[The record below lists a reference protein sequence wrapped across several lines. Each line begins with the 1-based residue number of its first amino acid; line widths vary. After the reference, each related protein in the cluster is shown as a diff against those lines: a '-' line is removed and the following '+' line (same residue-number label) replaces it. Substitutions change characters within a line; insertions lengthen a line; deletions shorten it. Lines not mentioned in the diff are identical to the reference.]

1 MATLIKRLSI
11 IVILTIVGLSFA
23 LAEPSIDDIMSEMP
37 SDRIEA
43 FLKGETIEMYSL
55 DGEYVP
61 AIAMD
66 GSMGKSKAKKD
77 YEKENAFTLGLST
90 FVEYPDSWD
99 NMTFEEK
106 KLEIINTFLSIS
118 TIKGITYISHTS
130 GEKPKVLFSDAY
142 TLVDKD
148 SKKEAYDV
156 EFSYAPTSYK
166 YQVAAYL
173 KDSIFGGN
181 KYLVDYDITESEIFM
196 TITNY
201 TDLKFM
207 FYKAV
212 AKGEL
217 NMCVDAVMTKE
228 GIAIFA
234 LATVYDQKSS
244 IQTPFGSIH
253 LPSAFMKRITSL
265 KNWFIQEINK

>member
-1 MATLIKRLSI
+1 MTALMKRLSI
-11 IVILTIVGLSFA
+11 IVILALFVVSFA
-23 LAEPSIDDIMSEMP
+23 FAEPSVNDLISEMP
-37 SDRIEA
+37 QDKVEA
-43 FLKGETIEMYSL
+43 FLSGETIEMYSL

-61 AIAMD
+61 SIAMD

-77 YEKENAFTLGLST
+77 YEKDNAFTLGLCT
-90 FVEYPDSWD
+90 FIEYPESWG
-99 NMTFEEK
+99 NMSFEEK

-156 EFSYAPTSYK
+156 QFSYAPTSYK

-181 KYLVDYDITESEIFM
+181 KYLVNYDISESEIFM

-212 AKGEL
+212 SKGEL

-228 GIAIFA
+228 GIAVFA
-234 LATVYDQKSS
+234 LATVYDQESS

-265 KNWFIQEINK
+265 KNWFIQKINK

>member
-1 MATLIKRLSI
+1 MTTLMKRLSI
-11 IVILTIVGLSFA
+11 IVILALFVVSFA
-23 LAEPSIDDIMSEMP
+23 FAEPSVNDLISEMP
-37 SDRIEA
+37 QDKVEA
-43 FLKGETIEMYSL
+43 FLNGETIEMYSL

-61 AIAMD
+61 SIAMD

-77 YEKENAFTLGLST
+77 YEKDNAFTLGLCT
-90 FVEYPDSWD
+90 FIEYPESWI
-99 NMTFEEK
+99 NMSFEEK

-118 TIKGITYISHTS
+118 TSKGITYISHTA
-130 GEKPKVLFSDAY
+130 GERPKVLFSDAY

-156 EFSYAPTSYK
+156 QFSYAPTSYK

-181 KYLVDYDITESEIFM
+181 KYLVNYDISESEIFM

-212 AKGEL
+212 SKGEL

-228 GIAIFA
+228 GIAVFA
-234 LATVYDQKSS
+234 LATVYDQESS

>member
-1 MATLIKRLSI
+1 MTTLMKRLSI
-11 IVILTIVGLSFA
+11 IVILALFVVSFA
-23 LAEPSIDDIMSEMP
+23 FAEPSINDLISEMP
-37 SDRIEA
+37 QDKVEA
-43 FLKGETIEMYSL
+43 FLSGETIEMYSL

-61 AIAMD
+61 SIAMD

-77 YEKENAFTLGLST
+77 YEKDNAFTLGLCT
-90 FVEYPDSWD
+90 FIEYPESWG
-99 NMTFEEK
+99 NMSFEEK

-156 EFSYAPTSYK
+156 QFSYAPTSYK

-181 KYLVDYDITESEIFM
+181 KYLVNYDISEREIFM

-212 AKGEL
+212 SKGEL

-228 GIAIFA
+228 GIAVFA
-234 LATVYDQKSS
+234 LATVYDQESS

>member
-1 MATLIKRLSI
+1 MKRLSAF
-11 IVILTIVGLSFA
+11 IVFILLVAFFIS
-23 LAEPSIDDIMSEMP
+23 AEPSINDLISEMP
-37 SDRIEA
+37 ADKIEA
-43 FLKGETIEMYSL
+43 FFNGETIEMYSL

-61 AIAMD
+61 SIAMD
-66 GSMGKSKAKKD
+66 GSMGKSKALKD
-77 YEKENAFTLGLST
+77 YEKDNAFTLGLST
-90 FVEYPDSWD
+90 FVAFPESWD
-99 NMTFEEK
+99 SMSFEEK

-118 TIKGITYISHTS
+118 TIKGITYISHSS

-156 EFSYAPTSYK
+156 EFSYAPISYK

-181 KYLVDYDITESEIFM
+181 KYLIDYDISESEIFM

-201 TDLKFM
+201 TDLKFF

-234 LATVYDQKSS
+234 LATVYDQESS
-244 IQTPFGSIH
+244 IDTPFGSIH

>member
-1 MATLIKRLSI
+1 MTALMKRSSI
-11 IVILTIVGLSFA
+11 IVILASFVVSFA
-23 LAEPSIDDIMSEMP
+23 FAEPSVNDLISEMP
-37 SDRIEA
+37 QDKVEA
-43 FLKGETIEMYSL
+43 FLNGETIEMYSL

-61 AIAMD
+61 SIAMD

-77 YEKENAFTLGLST
+77 YEKDNAFTLGLCT
-90 FVEYPDSWD
+90 FIEYPESWG
-99 NMTFEEK
+99 NMSFEEK

-118 TIKGITYISHTS
+118 TIKGITYISHSS

-156 EFSYAPTSYK
+156 QFSYAPTSYK

-181 KYLVDYDITESEIFM
+181 KYLVNYDISESEIFM

-212 AKGEL
+212 SKGEL

-228 GIAIFA
+228 GIAVFA
-234 LATVYDQKSS
+234 LATVYDQESS

>member
-1 MATLIKRLSI
+1 MTTLMKRLSI
-11 IVILTIVGLSFA
+11 IVILALFVVSFA
-23 LAEPSIDDIMSEMP
+23 FAEPSVNDLISEMP
-37 SDRIEA
+37 QDKVEA
-43 FLKGETIEMYSL
+43 FLNGETIEMYSL

-61 AIAMD
+61 SIAMD

-77 YEKENAFTLGLST
+77 YEKDNAFTLGLCT
-90 FVEYPDSWD
+90 FIEYPESWG
-99 NMTFEEK
+99 NMSFEEK

-156 EFSYAPTSYK
+156 QFSYAPTSYK

-181 KYLVDYDITESEIFM
+181 KYLVNYDISESEIFM

-212 AKGEL
+212 SKGEL

-228 GIAIFA
+228 GIAVFA
-234 LATVYDQKSS
+234 LATVYDQESS

>member
-1 MATLIKRLSI
+1 MTTLMKRLSI
-11 IVILTIVGLSFA
+11 IVILALFVVSFA
-23 LAEPSIDDIMSEMP
+23 FAEPSVNDLISEMP
-37 SDRIEA
+37 QDKVEA
-43 FLKGETIEMYSL
+43 FLNGETIEMYSL

-61 AIAMD
+61 SIAMD

-77 YEKENAFTLGLST
+77 YEKDNAFTLGLCT
-90 FVEYPDSWD
+90 FIEYPESWG
-99 NMTFEEK
+99 NMSFEEK

-148 SKKEAYDV
+148 SRKEAYDV
-156 EFSYAPTSYK
+156 RFSYAPTSYK

-181 KYLVDYDITESEIFM
+181 KYLVNYDISESEIFM

-212 AKGEL
+212 SKGEL

-228 GIAIFA
+228 GIAVFA
-234 LATVYDQKSS
+234 LATVYDQESS

>member
-1 MATLIKRLSI
+1 MNTLMKKSCI
-11 IVILTIVGLSFA
+11 IVVRA
-23 LAEPSIDDIMSEMP
+23 LCVASLIIAEPSINDMISEMP
-37 SDRIEA
+37 SDKVEA
-43 FLKGETIEMYSL
+43 FLSGDTIEMYSL
-55 DGEYVP
+55 LGECVP
-61 AIAMD
+61 SIAMD
-66 GSMGKSKAKKD
+66 GSMGKSKANKD
-77 YEKENAFTLGLST
+77 YGKEDAFTLGLST
-90 FVEYPDSWD
+90 FIEYPESWK
-99 NMTFEEK
+99 NMSFEEK
-106 KLEIINTFLSIS
+106 KLRIINTFLSIS
-118 TIKGITYISHTS
+118 TIKGITYISHTA

-181 KYLVDYDITESEIFM
+181 KYLVDYDISESEIFM

-201 TDLKFM
+201 TDLKFL

-234 LATVYDQKSS
+234 LATVFGQESS

>member
-1 MATLIKRLSI
+1 MTTLMKRLSI
-11 IVILTIVGLSFA
+11 IVILALFVVSFA
-23 LAEPSIDDIMSEMP
+23 FAEPSVNDLISEMP
-37 SDRIEA
+37 QDKVEA
-43 FLKGETIEMYSL
+43 FLNGETIEMYSL

-61 AIAMD
+61 SIAMD
-66 GSMGKSKAKKD
+66 GNMRKSKAKKD
-77 YEKENAFTLGLST
+77 YEKDNAFTLGLCT
-90 FVEYPDSWD
+90 FIEYPESWG
-99 NMTFEEK
+99 NMSFEEK

-156 EFSYAPTSYK
+156 QFSYAPTSYK

-181 KYLVDYDITESEIFM
+181 KYLVNYDISESEIFM

-212 AKGEL
+212 SKGEL

-228 GIAIFA
+228 GIAVFA
-234 LATVYDQKSS
+234 LATVYDQESS

>member
-1 MATLIKRLSI
+1 MTTLMKRLSI
-11 IVILTIVGLSFA
+11 IVILALFVVSFA
-23 LAEPSIDDIMSEMP
+23 FAEPSINDLISEMP
-37 SDRIEA
+37 QDKVEA
-43 FLKGETIEMYSL
+43 FLSGETIEMYSL

-61 AIAMD
+61 SIAMD

-77 YEKENAFTLGLST
+77 YEKDNAFTLGLCT
-90 FVEYPDSWD
+90 FIEYPESWI
-99 NMTFEEK
+99 NMSFEEK

-118 TIKGITYISHTS
+118 TNKGITYISHTS

-156 EFSYAPTSYK
+156 QFSYAPTSYK

-181 KYLVDYDITESEIFM
+181 KYLVNYDISESEIFM

-212 AKGEL
+212 SKGEL

-228 GIAIFA
+228 GIAVFA
-234 LATVYDQKSS
+234 LATVYDQESS

>member
-1 MATLIKRLSI
+1 MTTLMKRLSI
-11 IVILTIVGLSFA
+11 IVILALFVVSFA
-23 LAEPSIDDIMSEMP
+23 FAEPSINDLISEMP
-37 SDRIEA
+37 QDKVEA
-43 FLKGETIEMYSL
+43 FLNGETIEMYSL

-61 AIAMD
+61 SIAMD

-77 YEKENAFTLGLST
+77 YEKDNAFTLGLST
-90 FVEYPDSWD
+90 FVAFPESWG
-99 NMTFEEK
+99 NMSFEEK

-156 EFSYAPTSYK
+156 QFSYAPTSYK

-181 KYLVDYDITESEIFM
+181 KYLVNYDISESEIFM

-212 AKGEL
+212 SKGEL

-228 GIAIFA
+228 GIAVFA
-234 LATVYDQKSS
+234 LATVYDQESS

>member
-1 MATLIKRLSI
+1 MTTLMKRLSI
-11 IVILTIVGLSFA
+11 IVILALFVVSFA
-23 LAEPSIDDIMSEMP
+23 FAEPSVNDLISEMP
-37 SDRIEA
+37 QDKDEA
-43 FLKGETIEMYSL
+43 FLNGETIEMYSL

-61 AIAMD
+61 SIAMD

-77 YEKENAFTLGLST
+77 YEKDNAFTLGLCT
-90 FVEYPDSWD
+90 FIEYPESWG
-99 NMTFEEK
+99 NMSFEEK

-156 EFSYAPTSYK
+156 QFSYAPTSYK

-181 KYLVDYDITESEIFM
+181 KYLVNYDISESEIFM

-212 AKGEL
+212 SKGEL

-228 GIAIFA
+228 GIAVFA
-234 LATVYDQKSS
+234 LATVYDQESS

>member
-1 MATLIKRLSI
+1 MAVLTKRLSI
-11 IVILTIVGLSFA
+11 LIILMFLVLPVF
-23 LAEPSIDDIMSEMP
+23 AEPSIYDLISDMP
-37 SDRIEA
+37 QDRVNE
-43 FLKGETIEMYSL
+43 FLSGETIEMYSL

-61 AIAMD
+61 SIAME

-77 YEKENAFTLGLST
+77 YEKEDAFTLGLAT
-90 FVEYPDSWD
+90 FIEYPADW
-99 NMTFEEK
+99 NGLTFEEK

-118 TIKGITYISHTS
+118 TIKGITYISHSS

-156 EFSYAPTSYK
+156 EFSYAPVSYK

-181 KYLVDYDITESEIFM
+181 KYLVDYDISESEIFM

-201 TDLKFM
+201 TDLKFLL
-207 FYKAV
+207 FKAV
-212 AKGEL
+212 PKGEL

-234 LATVYDQKSS
+234 LATVYGQEST
-244 IQTPFGSIH
+244 IETPFGSIH

>member
-1 MATLIKRLSI
+1 MATLMKRLSI
-11 IVILTIVGLSFA
+11 IVILALFVVSFA
-23 LAEPSIDDIMSEMP
+23 FAEPSVNDLISEMP
-37 SDRIEA
+37 QDKVEA
-43 FLKGETIEMYSL
+43 FLNGETIEMYSL

-61 AIAMD
+61 SIAMD

-77 YEKENAFTLGLST
+77 YEKDNAFTLGLCT
-90 FVEYPDSWD
+90 FIEYPESWG
-99 NMTFEEK
+99 NMSFEEK

-156 EFSYAPTSYK
+156 QFSYAPTSYK

-181 KYLVDYDITESEIFM
+181 KYLVNYDISESEIFM

-212 AKGEL
+212 SKGEL

-228 GIAIFA
+228 GIAVFA
-234 LATVYDQKSS
+234 LATVYDQESS

-253 LPSAFMKRITSL
+253 LPSAFMKRINSL

>member
-1 MATLIKRLSI
+1 
-11 IVILTIVGLSFA
+11 
-23 LAEPSIDDIMSEMP
+23 MS
-37 SDRIEA
+37 
-43 FLKGETIEMYSL
+43 
-55 DGEYVP
+55 
-61 AIAMD
+61 
-66 GSMGKSKAKKD
+66 
-77 YEKENAFTLGLST
+77 
-90 FVEYPDSWD
+90 
-99 NMTFEEK
+99 FEEK

-118 TIKGITYISHTS
+118 TIKGITYISHSS

-148 SKKEAYDV
+148 SKQEAYDV
-156 EFSYAPTSYK
+156 EFSYAPISYK

-181 KYLVDYDITESEIFM
+181 KYLIDYDISESEIFM

-201 TDLKFM
+201 TDLKFF

-234 LATVYDQKSS
+234 LATVYDQESS
-244 IQTPFGSIH
+244 IDTPFGSIH